1 MIVLAVDVE
10 KQLGTFK
17 VNVRFEASG
26 GATALFGPSG
36 SGKTSVV
43 NMIAGLLKPDR
54 GIISLDDTVLFN
66 TDKNV
71 GYMVYVVNGQ
81 YRATDLFP
89 GHYDVTLRG
98 TVGQLNW
105 GLPQQTMKVDV
116 AAGQT
121 ATADFAMRE
130 TALPPTYI
138 GGMVWF
144 CRFTRARFAPTSS
157 MALPAQKFAAAS
169 GV

>member
-1 MIVLAVDVE
+1 MIVSQKARIQMTANTVPTTLRAALAVMTGLIGTAPAYAANLPGMG
-10 KQLGTFK
+10 QL
-17 VNVRFEASG
+17 
-26 GATALFGPSG
+26 
-36 SGKTSVV
+36 SGKVSVAKPV
-43 NMIAGLLKPDR
+43 GLL
-54 GIISLDDTVLFN
+54 SVYAFN

-138 GGMVWF
+138 GGMVY
-144 CRFTRARFAPTSS
+144 PN
-157 MALPAQKFAAAS
+157 
-169 GV
+169 